1 MRVLV
6 GLTGA
11 SGSIYGITLIKI
23 LHEMKIDVQ
32 VTATQTGHQVCLYE
46 TGINIKDL
54 SNDLSIPY
62 YEIDNLFAPP
72 ASGSHRL
79 DAVIIV
85 PCSMG
90 TLGRAAGGMSSNL
103 LERSADVALKEGFK
117 LILSPRETPL
127 NTIHLENMVKLA
139 HAGAI
144 IVPPSVAFYTKPKT
158 LEDIILFHTGKILD
172 LLGLDH
178 SLFSRWGDVE

>member
-1 MRVLV
+1 MKVLL

-11 SGSIYGITLIKI
+11 SGSIYGITLLRTLREKGV
-23 LHEMKIDVQ
+23 DVQ
-32 VTATQTGHQVCLYE
+32 ITITKTGHQVCMYE

-54 SNDLSIPY
+54 ANDLNVSCHD
-62 YEIDNLFAPP
+62 IDNLFAPP

-79 DAVIIV
+79 DAVIIL

-90 TLGRAAGGMSSNL
+90 TLGRIAGGMSSNL
-103 LERSADVALKEGFK
+103 LERAADVALKEGFK
-117 LILSPRETPL
+117 LILAPRETPL
-127 NTIHLENMVKLA
+127 NTIHLENMTKLA
-139 HAGAI
+139 HAGAV
-144 IVPPSVAFYTKPKT
+144 IVPPSVAFYTKPET

-178 SLFSRWGDVE
+178 SLFSRWGNVE